1 MYVAVS
7 YTHLDVYKRQAL
19 GRWRTDQEEHEYRWY
34 GCPNHCNYRSG
45 TMRTG
50 QALSLIHIFE
60 ATEVLKII
68 CGFGEVLS
76 GKLWTIDLRTLQS
89 EKFSL

>member
-1 MYVAVS
+1 MSMEPSAASKARYLFSITEKRKRLSGPIPRRRGNETNAPRLPRGVMGITPAV
-7 YTHLDVYKRQAL
+7 
-19 GRWRTDQEEHEYRWY
+19 
-34 GCPNHCNYRSG
+34 
-45 TMRTG
+45 TG
-50 QALSLIHIFE
+50 SIE

-89 EKFSL
+89 NKFSL